1 MSQVYPPKVY
11 PPKDSWLW
19 RFFLIGC
26 ATIPVSVVL
35 VLLCWL
41 IALGGELWARKS
53 EGNKT
58 KNSVLAMK
66 VLSLISLGLLVTSLL
81 GYAPLVSLPG
91 LFNYL
96 PFFLFFWLITRLVK
110 TPEQL
115 KQVLLWSLAGGVL
128 AGTAGVL
135 EWASDKN
142 QELVLLNL
150 DHWGTKITLN
160 LGSQEPGVLE
170 RVTSFFAWPTFAAA
184 YFLLMVPVGLALALS
199 KISIPARLWSGYSAL
214 VSFISLIGTQ
224 SRNAWGGVF
233 LAIGALLAYGKR
245 LWSIIILVVTIGLC
259 LVAGFGPPQQS
270 WVQASR
276 RVVPEVI
283 WVKLQD
289 SIDQATASYT
299 STQNR
304 VEAWN
309 IAWKMALARP
319 LTGWGLQSYP
329 VVGNNIYKKKGDT
342 LHAHNLY
349 LTYFSEMG
357 FPVALALLG
366 FYGFSFWR
374 GFRAWPRLD
383 TETRWFAIGLGLA
396 LGAYF
401 IFGLFDVPF
410 NDARVNAQ
418 FWLWLALLWGLG
430 NENMNPD

>member
-1 MSQVYPPKVY
+1 MSQINPS
-11 PPKDSWLW
+11 KDRWSW
-19 RFFLIGC
+19 RIFLIGC

-41 IALGGELWARKS
+41 IALGGELRARKS
-53 EGNKT
+53 E
-58 KNSVLAMK
+58 KNSESNQAKNAVLAMK

-115 KQVLLWSLAGGVL
+115 KQVLLWSLAGGVV
-128 AGTAGVL
+128 AGTVGVL
-135 EWASDKN
+135 EWVSDKN
-142 QELVLLNL
+142 HELILLNL

-160 LGSQEPGVLE
+160 LGSREPGVLE
-170 RVTSFFAWPTFAAA
+170 RVTSFFSWPTFAAA
-184 YFLLMVPVGLALALS
+184 YFLLMVPVGMALALS
-199 KISIPARLWSGYSAL
+199 KVSIPARLWSGYSAL

-245 LWSIIILVVTIGLC
+245 LWSITLLLVAIGLC
-259 LVAGFGPPQQS
+259 LGAGFGPPQQS

-276 RVVPEVI
+276 MVVPEVI

-289 SIDQATASYT
+289 SVDQGTLSYI
-299 STQNR
+299 SAQNR

-309 IAWKMALARP
+309 IAWHMAQARP
-319 LTGWGLQSYP
+319 ITGWGLQSYP
-329 VVGNNIYKKKGDT
+329 AVADHVYKKKGDT
-342 LHAHNLY
+342 LHAHNIY

-357 FPVALALLG
+357 FPVAFALLG
-366 FYGFSFWR
+366 FYGFAFWR
-374 GFRAWPRLD
+374 GFRAWPRLN

-418 FWLWLALLWGLG
+418 FWLWLGLLWGLG
-430 NENMNPD
+430 KENVNPD

>member
-1 MSQVYPPKVY
+1 MRQVHPY
-11 PPKDSWLW
+11 KDTWSW
-19 RFFLIGC
+19 RFFLVGC
-26 ATIPVSVVL
+26 ATIPVSPVL

-41 IALGGELWARKS
+41 IALGGELRIRKAEQDS
-53 EGNKT
+53 ESNKA
-58 KNSVLAMK
+58 KNPIQAMK
-66 VLSLISLGLLVTSLL
+66 ALSLISLGLLVTSLL

-96 PFFLFFWLITRLVK
+96 PFFLFFWLINRLVK
-110 TPEQL
+110 TSEQL

-128 AGTAGVL
+128 AGTVGVL

-142 QELVLLNL
+142 QELVVLNL
-150 DHWGTKITLN
+150 AQWGTKITLT
-160 LGSQEPGVLE
+160 LGSREPGILE
-170 RVTSFFAWPTFAAA
+170 RVTSFFSWPTFAAA

-199 KISIPARLWSGYSAL
+199 KVSLTARLWSGYSAL

-224 SRNAWGGVF
+224 SRNAWSGVF
-233 LAIGALLAYGKR
+233 LAIGALLLYGKR
-245 LWSIIILVVTIGLC
+245 LWSISILGVAIGLC
-259 LVAGFGPPQQS
+259 LVAGFGPPQQA

-276 RVVPEVI
+276 TVVPEVI

-289 SIDQATASYT
+289 SIDRTTPSY
-299 STQNR
+299 SSAQNR
-304 VEAWN
+304 IEAWN
-309 IAWKMALARP
+309 IAWQMAQARP

-329 VVGNNIYKKKGDT
+329 AVADDKYQKKGDT

-349 LTYFSEMG
+349 LNYFAEMG

-366 FYGFSFWR
+366 FYGFSFWK
-374 GFRAWPRLD
+374 GFQAWPRLD
-383 TETRWFAIGLGLA
+383 TETRWYAIGLGLA

-418 FWLWLALLWGLG
+418 FWLWLSLLWCLG
-430 NENMNPD
+430 KENRNPD

>member
-1 MSQVYPPKVY
+1 MRQVHSS
-11 PPKDSWLW
+11 KDTWSW

-26 ATIPVSVVL
+26 ATIPVSPVL

-41 IALGGELWARKS
+41 IALGGELRARKS
-53 EGNKT
+53 ERNSERNNA
-58 KNSVLAMK
+58 KNPVQAMK
-66 VLSLISLGLLVTSLL
+66 VLSLISLGLLITSLL
-81 GYAPLVSLPG
+81 GYAPLLSLPG

-96 PFFLFFWLITRLVK
+96 PFFLFFWLITRFVK

-115 KQVLLWSLAGGVL
+115 KQVLLWSLAGGVF
-128 AGTAGVL
+128 AGTVGVL

-142 QELVLLNL
+142 QELVLLGL
-150 DHWGTKITLN
+150 AFGAKITLT
-160 LGSQEPGVLE
+160 LGSREPGVLE
-170 RVTSFFAWPTFAAA
+170 RVTSFFSWPTFAAA
-184 YFLLMVPVGLALALS
+184 YFLLTVPVGLAMALS
-199 KISIPARLWSGYSAL
+199 KVSLRSRLWGGYSAL

-233 LAIGALLAYGKR
+233 LAIGALLLYGKR
-245 LWSIIILVVTIGLC
+245 LWSVAILGVAIGLC
-259 LVAGFGPPQQS
+259 LVAGFGPPQQA

-276 RVVPEVI
+276 TVVPEVI

-289 SIDQATASYT
+289 SIDRTTTSYN

-309 IAWKMALARP
+309 IAWQMAQARP
-319 LTGWGLQSYP
+319 LTGWGLQSYSA
-329 VVGNNIYKKKGDT
+329 VADDMYKKKGDT

-349 LTYFSEMG
+349 LTYFAEMG

-374 GFRAWPRLD
+374 GLRAWPKLD

-401 IFGLFDVPF
+401 IFGIFDVPF

-418 FWLWLALLWGLG
+418 FWLWLSLLWCIGTK
-430 NENMNPD
+430 NMNPD